1 MGSTGFHK
9 VVFTIGIC
17 FLVHTA
23 VSAAQH
29 RTYLRLTEQE
39 FTSLSLDIVVQG
51 ILSLIACM
59 YGIIYI
65 AGDLKEIKATEELE
79 NKSWETLRNIPSYY
93 IFSHR
98 GRSLSPA
105 YDPTSVGKSMIDE

>member
-9 VVFTIGIC
+9 VVFIIGIC
-17 FLVHTA
+17 FLVHAA
-23 VSAAQH
+23 VSAAQ
-29 RTYLRLTEQE
+29 RKLTEQE

-59 YGIIYI
+59 YAIIYM
-65 AGDLKEIKATEELE
+65 AGDLKEIRATEELE

-98 GRSLSPA
+98 GRTLSPA
-105 YDPTSVGKSMIDE
+105 YDPTSVGKSLIDE